1 MQEKKLNQLKNNF
14 VTLQSMK
21 KICFYYHHW
30 NEIGGIEIAVLNL
43 IERLHTEYEII
54 IAYTAS
60 FSDINMLIRL
70 SKYASVVNLNH
81 KKIEVDT
88 VVYCSVYCQKD
99 KITAKRE
106 LRWMHGCL
114 TDMKVKL
121 PKEKID
127 DYIAVG
133 RVCKEQLDTQLTN
146 QESHLI
152 YNELNSNIHE
162 LAGKSKKNK
171 KLTLVTVSRI
181 SREKGFERMLKLAK
195 QINQDYVWHI
205 VGSGFDKKYE
215 ESIKK
220 QAPENWVFHGK
231 LENPFPFIKNAD
243 FLLQLSDYE
252 AFGFVLLEAL
262 VLGTTVI
269 TTDYSS
275 ASEMINET
283 NGYII
288 RKDLSDFDPEILNN
302 KKVFTHE
309 HKTGTELWKKLL

>member
-1 MQEKKLNQLKNNF
+1 
-14 VTLQSMK
+14 MK
-21 KICFYYHHW
+21 KICFYYHHI
-30 NEIGGIEIAVLNL
+30 NSIGGVEIAILNL
-43 IERLHTEYEII
+43 IERLHTEYDIT

-60 FSDINMLIRL
+60 FSDIEMLIRM
-70 SKYASVVNLNH
+70 SEFATVVNLNH

-88 VVYCSVYCQKD
+88 VVYCSLYCLKD
-99 KITAKRE
+99 KITTKRE
-106 LRWMHGCL
+106 LRWVHGCL
-114 TDMKVKL
+114 TDMKAKL
-121 PKEKID
+121 PKENIE

-133 RVCKEQLDTQLTN
+133 RVCKEQLDTQLIN
-146 QESHLI
+146 KESHLI
-152 YNELNSNIHE
+152 YNELNSKIFE

-181 SREKGFERMLKLAK
+181 SREKGFERMLKISEKIKHL
-195 QINQDYVWHI
+195 DYVWNI
-205 VGSGFDKKYE
+205 IGEGWDKKYE

-231 LENPFPFIKNAD
+231 LENPFPFIKNSD

-275 ASEMINET
+275 ASEMINDT

-288 RKDLSDFDPEILNN
+288 KKDLSDFDPEIFNN
-302 KKVFTHE
+302 KKIFTHE
-309 HKTGTELWKKLL
+309 HKTGTDLWKKLL

>member
-1 MQEKKLNQLKNNF
+1 
-14 VTLQSMK
+14 MK
-21 KICFYYHHW
+21 KICFYYHHI
-30 NEIGGIEIAVLNL
+30 NSIGGVEIAILNL
-43 IERLHTEYEII
+43 IERLHTEYDIT
-54 IAYTAS
+54 IAYSAS
-60 FSDINMLIRL
+60 FSDIEMLIRM
-70 SKYASVVNLNH
+70 SEYASIVNLNY

-127 DYIAVG
+127 NYIAVG
-133 RVCKEQLDTQLTN
+133 KVCKEQLDSQLTN
-146 QESHLI
+146 QESYLI
-152 YNELNSNIHE
+152 YNEINSQIHE
-162 LAGKSKKNK
+162 LSNEHIPEQKP
-171 KLTLVTVSRI
+171 LTLVTVSRI
-181 SREKGFERMLKLAK
+181 SREKGFERMLKLSK
-195 QINQDYVWHI
+195 QIKQDYVWHI
-205 VGSGFDKKYE
+205 VGSGYDKKYE

-220 QAPENWVFHGK
+220 LAPDNWVFHGK

-275 ASEMINET
+275 ASEMINES

-288 RKDLSDFDPEILNN
+288 KKDLSDFDPEILNN
-302 KKVFTHE
+302 KKTFTHE